1 MSGDDTMSEDAA
13 MGAAKA
19 AALRAGDQ
27 GLLERL
33 VDRLGGRSGVQ
44 AVFGEP
50 IERQGVTVI
59 PVARVRWAFGAG
71 SGSGPVAGVDGPD
84 TAGGSGGGGAAGAVP
99 VGYIE
104 IGPGGASFH
113 TIAEAYP
120 SPLFLLTAGVM
131 TAMILR
137 GLARL
142 LRR

>member
-1 MSGDDTMSEDAA
+1 MSRSEPMSEGAA
-13 MGAAKA
+13 MEAARA
-19 AALRAGDQ
+19 AATRPGDE

-33 VDRLGGRSGVQ
+33 VDRIGGRTGVQ

-50 IERQGVTVI
+50 IERQGLTVI
-59 PVARVRWAFGAG
+59 PVARVRWAFGGG
-71 SGSGPVAGVDGPD
+71 SGSGPVAGVEGSD

-104 IGPGGASFH
+104 IGPDGASFH

-120 SPLFLLTAGVM
+120 SPLFLLTVGVM

>member
-1 MSGDDTMSEDAA
+1 MSVNDTVTEDAA
-13 MGAAKA
+13 VEAARTA
-19 AALRAGDQ
+19 AMRAGDQ
-27 GLLERL
+27 GMLERL
-33 VDRLGGRSGVQ
+33 IDRIGGRTGVQ

-50 IERQGVTVI
+50 IERQDVTVI

-71 SGSGPVAGVDGPD
+71 SGSGPVAGVEGGD

-104 IGPGGASFH
+104 IGPAGVSFH
-113 TIAEAYP
+113 SIAEAYP
-120 SPLFLLTAGVM
+120 SPVFLLTAGVM